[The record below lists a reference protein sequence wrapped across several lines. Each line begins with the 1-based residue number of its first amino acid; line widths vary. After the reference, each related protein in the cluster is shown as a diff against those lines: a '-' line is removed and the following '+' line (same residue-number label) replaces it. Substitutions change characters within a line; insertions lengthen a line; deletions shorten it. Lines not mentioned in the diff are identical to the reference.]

1 MYHKCIFETVL
12 NISYISSYARDLFA
26 IARSIYVW
34 TNIFDVWK
42 YSETVWSKIFSFYSL
57 VNSLKSQNKVIW
69 MFFPHESL
77 WISKF
82 IIELRKK
89 NNNRQWFLFRS
100 STFILRKIHLLY
112 NISVKL
118 MLTVICENLDML
130 ATNDNLSSKERF

>member
-1 MYHKCIFETVL
+1 MNYFKGYILNPFYFLFKQFLEIWWDSDEIMYHKCIFETVL

-57 VNSLKSQNKVIW
+57 VNYLKSQNKVIW

-89 NNNRQWFLFRS
+89 NNSRQSFLFRS
-100 STFILRKIHLLY
+100 STFIY
-112 NISVKL
+112 
-118 MLTVICENLDML
+118 
-130 ATNDNLSSKERF
+130 